1 MKIPYGYYLNDKN
14 EVSIDPAKADAVI
27 MIYDM
32 YIEGISLRKISQK
45 LSEKGYL
52 SPSGKKVWSAQAID
66 NIVCNSKYVGIV
78 SFEKYVEAIY
88 GDDFESYIKIE
99 NNTGINNLRY
109 DMSVKVTC
117 DGSDGIVN
125 GKILAFDSMLM
136 EIGN

>member
-14 EVSIDPAKADAVI
+14 EVSIDPTKADAVI

-52 SPSGKKVWSAQAID
+52 SPSGKNAWPAQAID

-78 SFEKYVEAIY
+78 SFEKYFIGKPQNAHHE
-88 GDDFESYIKIE
+88 
-99 NNTGINNLRY
+99 LRLF
-109 DMSVKVTC
+109 VKLQM
-117 DGSDGIVN
+117 
-125 GKILAFDSMLM
+125 KF
-136 EIGN
+136 

>member
-27 MIYDM
+27 IIYVIYDM

-52 SPSGKKVWSAQAID
+52 SPSGKKVWSAQVID

-78 SFEKYVEAIY
+78 SFEKYVEAC
-88 GDDFESYIKIE
+88 F
-99 NNTGINNLRY
+99 
-109 DMSVKVTC
+109 VK
-117 DGSDGIVN
+117 
-125 GKILAFDSMLM
+125 
-136 EIGN
+136 EER

>member
-45 LSEKGYL
+45 LSEKGYF

-66 NIVCNSKYVGIV
+66 NILK
-78 SFEKYVEAIY
+78 KM
-88 GDDFESYIKIE
+88 K
-99 NNTGINNLRY
+99 
-109 DMSVKVTC
+109 K
-117 DGSDGIVN
+117 
-125 GKILAFDSMLM
+125 
-136 EIGN
+136 